1 MTKSE
6 LLKQLKAMGT
16 AQNRKVYARHGI
28 TGEQYGVSFAN
39 RGKLIKPIKTDHEVA
54 EQLWATDNHDAHIL
68 ATMITDPEK
77 MTAANLDA
85 WARNL
90 ENYPVKDA
98 FRKLASQAPLAKKRM
113 EKWITAGGEW
123 VCSAGWTVLCHLA
136 ISSEGHP
143 DTELETYL
151 KSIETTIHGSKNR
164 VKHAMNN
171 ALIAIGIR
179 NPHLD

>member
-1 MTKSE
+1 M
-6 LLKQLKAMGT
+6 
-16 AQNRKVYARHGI
+16 N
-28 TGEQYGVSFAN
+28 
-39 RGKLIKPIKTDHEVA
+39 VA
-54 EQLWATDNHDAHIL
+54 EQLWATDNHDARIL
-68 ATMITDPEK
+68 ATMIADPEK
-77 MTAANLDA
+77 MTAAKLDA
-85 WARNL
+85 WARDL

-136 ISSEGHP
+136 MSSEDHP

-171 ALIAIGIR
+171 TLIAIGIR
-179 NPHLD
+179 NPHLEKKAAAAAKRIGKVGVDHGETNCKSPDAAAYVQRTVARKSKRRVGCG